1 MAFQAAQ
8 FIDALAL
15 HGESLELTLE
25 SIQNE
30 KGRLLPLRSKSMLAT
45 SPMAEDP
52 EICRVLKMAIQSCP
66 HGAWV
71 SLNPIREQIA
81 GKAPGDVDVTSFRYT
96 LIEADELTK
105 EEQWEKIRRL
115 NLPVKSV
122 VWSGGKSLHVIV
134 KIEAETD
141 RKLYDARVKAL
152 HEYLDRKEFPY
163 DKANK
168 NPSRLTR
175 LPGFYRENDLQ
186 YLAAGEFGPKS
197 WEEFEALYLTS
208 EKHDKRKASSPLN
221 GLLGGRPKT
230 PVTEYAEAFLAE
242 YQTTD
247 KLLTLRYWDSTWYL
261 YGADTWITLTTEEM
275 KMRITGFLQ
284 RENVQ
289 AQERISQSLVND
301 ILVNLQSDHLCGLP
315 ASKYRMPCW
324 LPKGENADG
333 WMSFQNGVLN
343 LKSLIENPDSAPEF
357 LPNTP
362 RFFSRHRVAYA
373 FDPPAECPLWQE
385 YLNTTFDS
393 EEMRRAFQMLFGYIL
408 SGETRL
414 NAGFFWIGQ
423 GGDGKSTGAH
433 ILRELVGSDNSCCL
447 PFGNLK
453 DKFSSVLLT
462 ENKLNLV

>member
-52 EICRVLKMAIQSCP
+52 EIRKVLKTAIQSCP

-81 GKAPGDVDVTSFRYT
+81 GKAPGDADVTSFRYT

-152 HEYLDRKEFPY
+152 HEYLDRKQFPY
-163 DKANK
+163 DKANR

-284 RENVQ
+284 RKNVQ

-373 FDPPAECPLWQE
+373 FDPAAECPLWQE
-385 YLNTTFDS
+385 YLSTTFDS

-414 NAGFFWIGQ
+414 NVGFFWIGQ